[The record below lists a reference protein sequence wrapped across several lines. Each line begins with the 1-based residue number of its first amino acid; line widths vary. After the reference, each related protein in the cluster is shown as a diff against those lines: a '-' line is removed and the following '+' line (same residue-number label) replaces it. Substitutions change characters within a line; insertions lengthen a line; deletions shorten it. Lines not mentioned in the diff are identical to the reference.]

1 MIFSYFIFIRSAF
14 QRLCS
19 RRGRMQSHDETVAT
33 VPRNPGRPALLGEY
47 LDITKEQSAIS
58 SVMYNAFILSSKAT
72 QAKCECTTSISVQV
86 SGKVCPLS
94 DQVEGS
100 LQGDTVDSGE
110 ADGNDLPK
118 PLTKHEGL
126 LDHILDFYARFSSKG
141 ATSFAGIDSSYES
154 WGMTELETF
163 CRDFSL
169 VPNIVSRDELRSL
182 FQYMF
187 LDRKLSGR
195 GILKVLKIDELREFL
210 VRLAIFI
217 WGKPGIVELLARAGV
232 DIVDG
237 NGPADRVLNL
247 IHYLRF
253 SDANWVKKHIRTEGR
268 KTQGKHNYISKLGQ
282 EAKVV
287 AYENTQTDLR
297 HKTLTASPSSSS
309 SSPSSPSHA
318 TSPSSK
324 RTQLPTNQQQQQQL
338 LRHKHSMQHKQAA
351 SSGARARL
359 PPDIADLIAAG
370 PPASLAVIPEPS
382 PDTEGSS
389 RPPSPSSS
397 LPPLTPSSPQLAPS
411 AAALEFQEQVD
422 EAEAAYELTASQ
434 ELYTPDLLSLLTP
447 FCRDAYNDETETHT
461 RIVHSQ
467 GAFLD
472 LGRLERG
479 AQVTIKLHITNT
491 SDDVLRFDISARN
504 FDTDTEVR
512 TLPSQLI
519 PGLARTA
526 IVTFKAGNVPCC
538 HVGYIDVKW
547 ANDRNATTAD
557 SVELPIF
564 YFVGLRSLDDK
575 ARDHSTLTVATLQG
589 QVRQRL
595 GLRPPTESLGK
606 RFGLRRK
613 QQSQTKPSGGLSST
627 TLGSTDSMMSLIY
640 PHGPMQLDGGSLT
653 STF

>member
-1 MIFSYFIFIRSAF
+1 
-14 QRLCS
+14 
-19 RRGRMQSHDETVAT
+19 MQNNDLTVAT

-47 LDITKEQSAIS
+47 LDFTKEQSAIF
-58 SVMYNAFILSSKAT
+58 SVKYNAFLLASKAT
-72 QAKCECTTSISVQV
+72 QAYCESTTIISVQV
-86 SGKVCPLS
+86 SGKVCPVSEQVDGTLQDCAEAVGD
-94 DQVEGS
+94 DQ
-100 LQGDTVDSGE
+100 
-110 ADGNDLPK
+110 PK
-118 PLTKHEGL
+118 PKPVIAHDGL
-126 LDHILDFYARFSSKG
+126 LDFILDFYARFNSKG
-141 ATSFAGIDSSYES
+141 GASLAGIDSLSYES

-163 CRDFSL
+163 CLDFSL
-169 VPNIVSRDELRSL
+169 VPNIVSRDELHSL

-187 LDRKLSGR
+187 LERKLSGR

-210 VRLAIFI
+210 VRLAIFV
-217 WGKPGIVELLARAGV
+217 WGKPGIVALLARTGV

-237 NGPADRVLNL
+237 NGPPDRVRNL
-247 IHYLRF
+247 IHYLRLC
-253 SDANWVKKHIRTEGR
+253 DANWVKKHIRTEGGKNS
-268 KTQGKHNYISKLGQ
+268 KTDS
-282 EAKVV
+282 
-287 AYENTQTDLR
+287 R
-297 HKTLTASPSSSS
+297 HKTLTATPS
-309 SSPSSPSHA
+309 SSPSLA
-318 TSPSSK
+318 TSP
-324 RTQLPTNQQQQQQL
+324 TQRPTNQQRQQQQ
-338 LRHKHSMQHKQAA
+338 HKHNMQHKRPA
-351 SSGARARL
+351 SSVTSHARL
-359 PPDIADLIAAG
+359 PPDIASLIAAG
-370 PPASLAVIPEPS
+370 PPTSLAVIPKPS

-397 LPPLTPSSPQLAPS
+397 LPPLSPSSPKLAPL
-411 AAALEFQEQVD
+411 AASQESQEQVD

-434 ELYTPDLLSLLTP
+434 ELYTPDLLSLLKP

-504 FDTDTEVR
+504 FDTDTDVR

-526 IVTFKAGNVPCC
+526 IVTFKAGTVPCC

-547 ANDRNATTAD
+547 ANDRNASTAD
-557 SVELPIF
+557 SVELPVF

-595 GLRPPTESLGK
+595 GFLPPTESLGK
-606 RFGLRRK
+606 RFGLRRN
-613 QQSQTKPSGGLSST
+613 QQSQTMRGLSSS
-627 TLGSTDSMMSLIY
+627 TLGSTGSMMSLSY
-640 PHGPMQLDGGSLT
+640 RGPMHLDGGSWT
-653 STF
+653 SSF